1 MTDIT
6 KDAAQRVAAAMM
18 GLPEEAQESVGKF
31 LANSINVAM
40 DLAEQIAPILAKA
53 MQTDPAA

>member
-1 MTDIT
+1 MTDIA
-6 KDAAQRVAAAMM
+6 KDAAERIAAAML
-18 GLPEEAQESVGKF
+18 GLPEEAQESVGKL